1 MTLTELEQEVK
12 KLPLADRATLLARVQ
27 LTDEELDELD
37 DARDVADPTVASELA
52 HSRAEARAGRT
63 RPFAEFMAEV
73 DAEAPAKRGA

>member
-12 KLPLADRATLLARVQ
+12 KLPLAERATLLARVQ

-37 DARDVADPTVASELA
+37 DERDLADPRVVSDLA
-52 HSRAEARAGRT
+52 ESRTEARAGKT